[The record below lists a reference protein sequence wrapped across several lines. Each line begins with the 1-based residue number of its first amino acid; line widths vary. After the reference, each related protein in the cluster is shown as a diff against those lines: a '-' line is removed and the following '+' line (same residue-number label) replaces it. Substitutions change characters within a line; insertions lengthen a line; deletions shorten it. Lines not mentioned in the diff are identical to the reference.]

1 MQNSENIVP
10 AFVGALVT
18 VLLEIHEDWEVKKS
32 WLRAISNGIISFSF
46 AYYLVPAL
54 IFYLE
59 VKYPHLSVFLSNPN
73 TISLAGFIGGIFGGK
88 IVKLSIYLFD
98 NYAKGLIEKI
108 GKRFLGDLDAPKN
121 ESKRRF
127 K

>member
-1 MQNSENIVP
+1 MQNSDNIIP

-18 VLLEIHEDWEVKKS
+18 VLLEMHEDWEVKKS
-32 WLRAISNGIISFSF
+32 WLRAISNGIISFCF

-54 IFYLE
+54 LFYLE
-59 VKYPHLSVFLSNPN
+59 VRHPELQLLLQNPS

-98 NYAKGLIEKI
+98 NYAKGLVEKF
-108 GKRFLGDLDAPKN
+108 GKKFLGDNTGTPTD
-121 ESKRRF
+121 ESKDD
-127 K
+127 